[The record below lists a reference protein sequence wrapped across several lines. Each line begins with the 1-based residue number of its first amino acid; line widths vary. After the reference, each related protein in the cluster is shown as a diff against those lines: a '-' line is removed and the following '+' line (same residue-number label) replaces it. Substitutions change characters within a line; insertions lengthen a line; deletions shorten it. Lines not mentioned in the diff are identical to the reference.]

1 MKEGFESVSF
11 HITNF
16 QLPVSVYQFHE
27 FIKEYRARHAKCK
40 KSRIYAF
47 DISTVVVRSVASR
60 KRANVLLWFREN
72 EPIYIRLPFRFT
84 RCKNLHNPMIN
95 QLYQI
100 PSRDLT
106 FLNFFSST

>member
-16 QLPVSVYQFHE
+16 QLRVSVYHE

-60 KRANVLLWFREN
+60 KRSLVVSRKRT
-72 EPIYIRLPFRFT
+72 Y
-84 RCKNLHNPMIN
+84 
-95 QLYQI
+95 LYTA
-100 PSRDLT
+100 S
-106 FLNFFSST
+106 F

>member
-16 QLPVSVYQFHE
+16 QLRVSVYQFHE

-47 DISTVVVRSVASR
+47 DISTVVVQLMSVQLIQLR
-60 KRANVLLWFREN
+60 VANEQTFSCGFEKTNLFIYGFLLDLHG
-72 EPIYIRLPFRFT
+72 IRTCIIR
-84 RCKNLHNPMIN
+84 
-95 QLYQI
+95 
-100 PSRDLT
+100 
-106 FLNFFSST
+106 